1 MEGDP
6 PPPGEEPIL
15 NEAPPEALLRA
26 AREKDLLLFPGVLV
40 RFAPTVTPLRRIL
53 DLLDQ
58 EYLRALEMEEFQWV
72 ACLQEYLLDR
82 MPYQELILRFPM
94 PEGREDISSPGSSF
108 PREIYFDP
116 LTPWWSASMAET
128 QRFPV
133 GLAFHPSFWSR
144 ASRVLPRQQGEVN
157 PPAGIDEPGDVLT
170 SRAGHV
176 GSESSPPRDAVDT
189 RVAETPGSEEQ
200 MDIESDQEPPPEE
213 DVKLPPQQLLLEAEV
228 PSSSPRQPLEGGA
241 SLPSR
246 QESALEGEVLPSQ
259 QGYSAM
265 GGSGPS
271 SLPGQGAHEGSQ
283 DTPLL
288 QHQPAEDVPALSH
301 DSKVQ
306 GEGMV
311 PPPVSNIQAGN
322 GSKPFTQRV
331 RVTFARSQRP
341 PGLATVESSRVG
353 GRSSPPKRPADSV
366 GGHLP
371 TKAKKRCPVVGCT
384 IKVTSKLKW
393 HIYSH
398 MPACFQFRE
407 KEATFSRGVI
417 LQQVGC
423 LRFLAQTLTGSA
435 DLEGLLQ
442 LLDTEA
448 PSHFMWEIPE
458 HLRKEMDALIAGMG
472 WNRPPTLTIRPSNTP
487 AALLHWRALA
497 WLTDKLSQREWERF
511 LLLGRVDNRP
521 GPVHTQAAP
530 PSSVPASGSSDPT
543 NTTAQGKGAPAK
555 REDANAQARDAVSL
569 PASQRGAGNTSPRPA
584 EARVSTA
591 LSSGAA
597 PTLTFAGVTR
607 RPPIPAAFDSHFH
620 LDRLESNLRKKGHA
634 AITAEGERPPRVPV
648 RLTGGVI
655 NYCDPAKFSAV
666 DIPRERCW
674 PVSVGI
680 HPKHACSVGE
690 KEVDELSK
698 LICNPNIR
706 AFGEIGLDY
715 SSPPQNWGKQ
725 LSLLKACLKIGA
737 TGKVLVLHIRGR
749 KDAPNADE
757 PSRICRE
764 VVHASVNRYQRIH
777 IHCCALGT
785 SELVAWRKMFPNVYF
800 GFTARVRFFSP
811 NQLEALKMVSIHR
824 LLVETDSPHLPPSKD
839 LKVTTP
845 IYIGE
850 VASLVARARGEAVAP
865 LLETTR
871 VNALTLYGA

>member
-15 NEAPPEALLRA
+15 DEAPPEALLRA
-26 AREKDLLLFPGVLV
+26 AREKDRLLFPGILV
-40 RFAPTVTPLRRIL
+40 RFAPAVTPMRRIL

-72 ACLQEYLLDR
+72 ACLQEYLLDC
-82 MPYQELILRFPM
+82 MPYQEIILRFPM
-94 PEGREDISSPGSSF
+94 PEGREDIPSPGSSF

-133 GLAFHPSFWSR
+133 GLAFHPSFRSR
-144 ASRVLPRQQGEVN
+144 ASRVLPQGQGVVN
-157 PPAGIDEPGDVLT
+157 PPAETDGPGDVLT
-170 SRAGHV
+170 PHAGRV
-176 GSESSPPRDAVDT
+176 ESEPAPPGDAADT
-189 RVAETPGSEEQ
+189 RVAETPGLEEL

-213 DVKLPPQQLLLEAEV
+213 GAKLPPQQSVLEEKV
-228 PSSSPRQPLEGGA
+228 PP
-241 SLPSR
+241 
-246 QESALEGEVLPSQ
+246 
-259 QGYSAM
+259 SAM
-265 GGSGPS
+265 GGPGPS
-271 SLPGQGAHEGSQ
+271 SIQGQGAKEGSQ

-288 QHQPAEDVPALSH
+288 QHQPVEDVPALSQ
-301 DSKVQ
+301 DSEVE

-311 PPPVSNIQAGN
+311 PPPVGNIQAGN
-322 GSKPFTQRV
+322 GAKPFKQRV

-341 PGLATVESSRVG
+341 TGLATVESSRVG
-353 GRSSPPKRPADSV
+353 GRSSPPKRPADSG

-371 TKAKKRCPVVGCT
+371 TKARKRCPVVGCT
-384 IKVTSKLKW
+384 VKVTSKLKW
-393 HIYSH
+393 HIYGH

-407 KEATFSRGVI
+407 KEATFSQGVI

-442 LLDTEA
+442 LLDAKA
-448 PSHFMWEIPE
+448 PSHFMWEIPD

-472 WNRPPTLTIRPSNTP
+472 WHRPPTLTIRPSNTP

-511 LLLGRVDNRP
+511 LLLGRVENRP

-530 PSSVPASGSSDPT
+530 PSSVPASGSTDPT
-543 NTTAQGKGAPAK
+543 NITAHGKGAPIK
-555 REDANAQARDAVSL
+555 REDANAQARDGISL
-569 PASQRGAGNTSPRPA
+569 PASQRGASNTSPRPA

-591 LSSGAA
+591 PPSGAT

-620 LDRLESNLRKKGHA
+620 LDRLESKLQKKGHA

-655 NYCDPAKFSAV
+655 NYCDPTKFSAV

-680 HPKHACSVGE
+680 HPKHANTVGE
-690 KEVDELSK
+690 KEVDELSQ

-715 SSPPQNWGKQ
+715 TSPPQYWDKQ

-764 VVHASVNRYQRIH
+764 AVHASVNRYQRIH

-811 NQLEALKMVSIHR
+811 NQLEALKTVSIHR

-850 VASLVARARGEAVAP
+850 VASLVAQARGEAVAP
-865 LLETTR
+865 LLEATR